1 VGSRR
6 VPATFADVAA
16 APGSC
21 GVELGF
27 RPLRPDSLPERV
39 HDVADLG
46 PDPSVT
52 TVRGLGKVLRLLR
65 AARLARPGD
74 PRLLLGRP
82 AEAVALLER
91 ALGTSVVLRIRAR
104 AEVRFLAWT
113 DRGVEA
119 IGEVSEV
126 LEGGDAWLV
135 MRRNGRPPVRVARDA
150 VVRTLTQCDT
160 WYEVLD
166 IQRA

>member
-1 VGSRR
+1 
-6 VPATFADVAA
+6 
-16 APGSC
+16 
-21 GVELGF
+21 
-27 RPLRPDSLPERV
+27 
-39 HDVADLG
+39 
-46 PDPSVT
+46 
-52 TVRGLGKVLRLLR
+52 
-65 AARLARPGD
+65 
-74 PRLLLGRP
+74 
-82 AEAVALLER
+82 VALLER